1 MTATGAIT
9 PTGDPEVRAAF
20 FLVNDLALVLLRNQL
35 ATVLGVDPL
44 APEGITRWEAE
55 VTTIYTDGAFRRPPS
70 AVRRTI
76 STPGGWRAPGT
87 SRDGVAR

>member
-44 APEGITRWEAE
+44 APEGITRWAAE

-70 AVRRTI
+70 AEPSAHQEAGVRPEPRETE
-76 STPGGWRAPGT
+76 
-87 SRDGVAR
+87 